1 MTLLLGRYG
10 RVMVIDGLYVE
21 TWGADDAP
29 VLLYLHGGPGQ
40 SFYEFAHHQS
50 ALLSARLRVVA
61 LDQRGV
67 LRSDP
72 LPAGGTLTLAD
83 LVADCE
89 KVRTGLGI
97 DRWAVLGQ
105 SFGGMIALLYAVQHP
120 SAVTKVV
127 FENPSWDLGR
137 TCRSLVEAFAA
148 HPTAAAHPELVA
160 KIKTVL
166 ATDPDAPVLT
176 HLMMETVT
184 GWGDDRDEIYV
195 PDLRARRE
203 INELLAAAPFTAEQ
217 WGRGNEHLGQLALDP
232 ELYAPHTPLLAQLT
246 QPTMLIKGGAD
257 PIPSAAEVADFV
269 QALPAAELRVF
280 PGAGHFVQAEQ
291 PQAYAE
297 LVTGFVLGS

>member
-1 MTLLLGRYG
+1 ML
-10 RVMVIDGLYVE
+10 IDGLYVE
-21 TWGADDAP
+21 TWGPAEAP
-29 VLLYLHGGPGQ
+29 ALLYLHGGPGQ

-72 LPAGGTLTLAD
+72 LPAGGALTLAD

-89 KVRTGLGI
+89 TVRTRLGI
-97 DRWAVLGQ
+97 DSWAILGQ
-105 SFGGMIALLYAVQHP
+105 SFGGMIALRYAVEHP

-137 TCRSLVEAFAA
+137 TCRSLVEAFVA
-148 HPTAAAHPELVA
+148 HPTAAAHPELVDNV
-160 KIKTVL
+160 KSVL
-166 ATDPDAPVLT
+166 ATDPDAPALT

-203 INELLAAAPFTAEQ
+203 IHELLATAPFTPEQ
-217 WGRGNEHLGQLALDP
+217 WGRGDEHLGQLARDP
-232 ELYAPHTPLLAQLT
+232 ELYAPHTPLFAQLT
-246 QPTMLIKGGAD
+246 QPTLLIKGGAD
-257 PIPSAAEVADFV
+257 PIPSAGEVADFTR
-269 QALPAAELRVF
+269 ALPAAEIRVF

-297 LVTGFVLGS
+297 LVTDFVLGS